1 MNKDS
6 KKVTYVLEFTYF
18 SSDKQET
25 MEMSKT
31 ELSLFGLEKETSD
44 INYYDLQNLIRN
56 YEDKD
61 GKATIRKKFAN
72 GELSD
77 PIEHSYFKPNTEKLD
92 IRNKSLFN
100 AFKRNQTLE
109 SEILEKHASKRR
121 IY

>member
-44 INYYDLQNLIRN
+44 INYYDLQNLIKQ
-56 YEDKD
+56 YEDKS

-77 PIEHSYFKPNTEKLD
+77 PIEQPYVKPNTEKLD
-92 IRNKSLFN
+92 IRAKSLFN
-100 AFKRNQTLE
+100 AVKRKQTLE
-109 SEILEKHASKRR
+109 SEILEKHASERR